1 MKALFLFLVIAILT
15 PYSIAIAEDYEK
27 VIIISEKVGEVIDA
41 QERAKFGLW
50 PEIKG
55 FKSTIFLQLSDGS
68 YVAEVTYEENGEEKK
83 ARTPQS
89 DMSIKSL
96 KSYIEKVS
104 KGEIQPASL
113 TDVEKTEE
121 EKYASY
127 TKGELVSIS
136 GKVGASIDKNERN
149 EYELFNNIPNFE
161 RATFYSIKEGGYL
174 IEIQT
179 VTDTLISVVS
189 DTKMVS
195 ILADYVDRYEI
206 IRLNRESFEKKWSI
220 VSYDEQ
226 GIPITENEMLRYH
239 KKVSCCALGCGLGGS
254 ALGLVTGAVLAVISS
269 DDFDILHSTEKE
281 NKRIAVFAYTGITT
295 GAIAGYFIGNS
306 FDNKFAKGVTIRE
319 IKKLRTPK

>member
-1 MKALFLFLVIAILT
+1 LKALFLFLVIAILT

-27 VIIISEKVGEVIDA
+27 VIVISDKVGETIDA
-41 QERAKFGLW
+41 VERERFGLW

-55 FKSTIFLQLSDGS
+55 FKSTMFLQLSDGS
-68 YVAEVTYEENGEEKK
+68 YVAEVIYEENGEEKK
-83 ARTPQS
+83 TRTPQS
-89 DMSIKSL
+89 EMSIKSL

-104 KGEIQPASL
+104 KGEIQPVLL
-113 TDVEKTEE
+113 TDEGKTEE

-174 IEIQT
+174 IEIKT
-179 VTDTLISVVS
+179 LTDTLISVVS

-226 GIPITENEMLRYH
+226 GIPIAENEMLKYH
-239 KKVSCCALGCGLGGS
+239 KKLSCCALGCGLGG
-254 ALGLVTGAVLAVISS
+254 GAVGLFTGIVISVVQLS
-269 DDFDILHSTEKE
+269 SYLGPEDVNNTPVFIGT
-281 NKRIAVFAYTGITT
+281 AVG
-295 GAIAGYFIGNS
+295 GIAGYFIGNI

>member
-27 VIIISEKVGEVIDA
+27 VIVISDKVGETIDA
-41 QERAKFGLW
+41 VERERFGLW

-55 FKSTIFLQLSDGS
+55 FKSTMFLQLSDGS
-68 YVAEVTYEENGEEKK
+68 YVAEVIYEENGEEKK

-89 DMSIKSL
+89 EIAIKSL

-104 KGEIQPASL
+104 KGEIQPISL
-113 TDVEKTEE
+113 TDE
-121 EKYASY
+121 EKAEKEKPKKY

-136 GKVGASIDKNERN
+136 GKVGASIDKNESDEYALFRN
-149 EYELFNNIPNFE
+149 IQDFE
-161 RATFYSIKEGGYL
+161 RATFYSIKQGGYL

-179 VTDTLISVVS
+179 LTDTLISVVS
-189 DTKMVS
+189 DTKIVS
-195 ILADYVDRYEI
+195 VLADYVDRYEGVKA
-206 IRLNRESFEKKWSI
+206 NRRPFEEKWSI

-226 GIPITENEMLRYH
+226 GIPITENEMLKYH
-239 KKVSCCALGCGLGGS
+239 KKLSCCALGCGLGGG
-254 ALGLVTGAVLAVISS
+254 ALGLVTGVVVASISS

-281 NKRIAVFAYTGITT
+281 SRRIAVFAYTGITT

-306 FDNKFAKGVTIRE
+306 FDNRIAKHTIIRE
-319 IKKLRTPK
+319 IKKSRTPK